1 MACKTY
7 DKLCRWTLIYVLT
20 LESTIDLG
28 IEKTLQAIHRI
39 DIGRWERRQVSNY
52 KTWLSTK
59 WFILEFCENISEK
72 GSLRYRINTQITIQM
87 SKYPKGQIQ
96 TELVLSFNFLE
107 IKAIYDYVLLVTRNI
122 MTHFQYHNIMFFL
135 TYGWN
140 NT

>member
-1 MACKTY
+1 
-7 DKLCRWTLIYVLT
+7 
-20 LESTIDLG
+20 
-28 IEKTLQAIHRI
+28 
-39 DIGRWERRQVSNY
+39 
-52 KTWLSTK
+52 
-59 WFILEFCENISEK
+59 
-72 GSLRYRINTQITIQM
+72 M

-140 NT
+140 NQLHVANFTYMSMNNISYQIQNNFSSILDFYVILFR